1 MKFIFSAS
9 DHGVVNP
16 KDCVLQVDFY
26 GVPFFFFTISSDLI
40 TLWQIPYKNKLIIK
54 YEIFCPFQSL

>member
-26 GVPFFFFTISSDLI
+26 GVPFFFFFTISSDLI
-40 TLWQIPYKNKLIIK
+40 TL
-54 YEIFCPFQSL
+54 